1 MEDFDDV
8 DIKQYIYRVF
18 RFIESILIFGG
29 CVLIYC
35 NVGVLRVGVMI
46 IVYVMKIKGCKFK
59 DVFKFVWFKRRNNF
73 VILNDGFLR
82 DLKKFEKQ
90 FVVVKVIKMI

>member
-1 MEDFDDV
+1 
-8 DIKQYIYRVF
+8 
-18 RFIESILIFGG
+18 
-29 CVLIYC
+29 
-35 NVGVLRVGVMI
+35 MI
-46 IVYVMKIKGCKFK
+46 IVYVMKIKGWKFK

>member
-1 MEDFDDV
+1 
-8 DIKQYIYRVF
+8 
-18 RFIESILIFGG
+18 
-29 CVLIYC
+29 
-35 NVGVLRVGVMI
+35 
-46 IVYVMKIKGCKFK
+46 MKIKGCKFK